1 MSLLGRHSLTNIV
14 IDALNECD
22 RGEREYLLDVLSI
35 IIQDSKG
42 LAKNCVSSR
51 NNLDIVYHHEDWPN
65 LEIAA
70 SKNKRACFTFV
81 RSELER
87 RIEKKRLLYP
97 EVPDVLR
104 NQIQ

>member
-1 MSLLGRHSLTNIV
+1 MTIIV

-22 RGEREYLLDVLSI
+22 RGEREYLLDALSI

-42 LAKNCVSSR
+42 LFKNCVSSR
-51 NNLDIVYHHEDWPN
+51 NDLDIVYHHEDWPN

-70 SKNKRACFTFV
+70 SKDKAEILTFV
-81 RSELER
+81 WSELER
-87 RIEKKRLLYP
+87 QIERKRFLYGK
-97 EVPDVLR
+97 VLYVLR

>member
-1 MSLLGRHSLTNIV
+1 MTNIV

-70 SKNKRACFTFV
+70 SKNKADIFTFV
-81 RSELER
+81 RSEVER
-87 RIEKKRLLYP
+87 YVERERFLYP
-97 EVPDVLR
+97 KVPNVLR
-104 NQIQ
+104 NQI